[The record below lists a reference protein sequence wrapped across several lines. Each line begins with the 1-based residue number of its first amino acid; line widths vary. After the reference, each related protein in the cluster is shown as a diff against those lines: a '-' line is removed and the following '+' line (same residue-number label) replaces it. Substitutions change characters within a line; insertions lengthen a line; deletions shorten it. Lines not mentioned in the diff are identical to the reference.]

1 MTPLQ
6 RLTLRGSEIRQRLAE
21 LGGTPEL
28 TDENRAELDG
38 LRNEYQDVER
48 RSQALTIA
56 DDAPEPI
63 ETRSEDREFRD
74 LERRSNVG
82 ELLDSVL
89 AHRAA
94 DGAIAELQQHRGLDA
109 NQIPLALLA
118 GDELETRAVT
128 PAPADVGQN
137 QQPIIEYVFPQSA
150 AAFLGVPQ
158 PTVGVGEAVY
168 PVLTT
173 GPTVGTPAENA
184 AQAETTGAFSA
195 DVLTPSRLQSS
206 FFYSREA
213 RARFAGMDAALRQN
227 LSDGLAD
234 GVDAQVIAGVNGLL
248 GSAGLTAPTAP
259 TATATFA
266 TYRGLVYD
274 ATVIDGRF
282 ASGAADVR
290 LLLGAE
296 TYANAASV
304 YRSNTADD
312 SALDSLMRVSG
323 GVRVSA
329 HVPAAASNDQ
339 SLIVRKGGRMD
350 AVTPIWEGVTLI
362 GDEVTKAANGQIVIT
377 AVLLYAVKILRTDGF
392 ARKAVQ
398 LA

>member
-1 MTPLQ
+1 M
-6 RLTLRGSEIRQRLAE
+6 
-21 LGGTPEL
+21 GGTAEL
-28 TDENRAELDG
+28 TDDDRAELDG

-82 ELLDSVL
+82 ELLDSIL

-137 QQPIIEYVFPQSA
+137 QQPVIPYVFPDSA
-150 AAFLGVPQ
+150 AAFLQIPQ
-158 PTVGVGEAVY
+158 PTVPVGEAVY
-168 PVLTT
+168 PVLTSALA
-173 GPTVGTPAENA
+173 VGTPAENEE
-184 AQAETTGAFSA
+184 QAETTGAFTAS
-195 DVLTPSRLQSS
+195 VLSPSRLQAA
-206 FFYSREA
+206 FFYSRED

-234 GVDAQVIAGVNGLL
+234 GLDKQIIAGVNGLL
-248 GSAGLTAPTAP
+248 GSAGLTAPDAP
-259 TATATFA
+259 TVTATFA

-282 ASGAADVR
+282 ASGGADVR

-350 AVTPIWEGVTLI
+350 AVTPIWEGVTVI
-362 GDEVTKAANGQIVIT
+362 PDEITKAKAGQIVIT

>member
-1 MTPLQ
+1 MLPLQ
-6 RLTLRGSEIRQRLAE
+6 RLTLRASEIRQRLAD
-21 LGGTPEL
+21 LGGTAEL
-28 TDENRAELDG
+28 TDDDRAELDR

-56 DDAPEPI
+56 GDAPEPI
-63 ETRSEDREFRD
+63 ETRSEDRDFRD

-94 DGAIAELQQHRGLDA
+94 DGAIAELQQHHGLDG

-137 QQPIIEYVFPQSA
+137 QQPIIPYVFPQSA
-150 AAFLGVPQ
+150 AAFMAVPQ
-158 PTVGVGEAVY
+158 PTVAVGEAIY
-168 PVLTT
+168 PVLTSALA
-173 GPTVGTPAENA
+173 VGTPAENA
-184 AQAETTGAFSA
+184 EQEETTGAFTA
-195 DVLTPSRLQSS
+195 DVLSPSRLQAA
-206 FFYSREA
+206 FFYSRED

-227 LSDGLAD
+227 LSDGLAAGLD
-234 GVDAQVIAGVNGLL
+234 KQIIAGVNGLL
-248 GSAGLTAPTAP
+248 GTGGLTAPEAP
-259 TATATFA
+259 TVTATFA

-274 ATVIDGRF
+274 SAVIDGRY

-296 TYANAASV
+296 TYAHAASV

-329 HVPAAASNDQ
+329 HIPAAATNDQ
-339 SLIVRKGGRMD
+339 SLIIRKGGRMD
-350 AVTPIWEGVTLI
+350 AVAPVWEGVTVI
-362 GDEVTKAANGQIVIT
+362 PDEVTQAKAGQIVIT
-377 AVLLYAVKILRTDGF
+377 AVMLYAVKILRSDGF
-392 ARKAVQ
+392 GRKAVQ

>member
-1 MTPLQ
+1 MLPLQ
-6 RLTLRGSEIRQRLAE
+6 RLTLRASEIRQRLAD
-21 LGGTPEL
+21 LGGTAEL
-28 TDENRAELDG
+28 TDDDRAELDR

-56 DDAPEPI
+56 GDAPEPI
-63 ETRSEDREFRD
+63 ETRSEDRDFRD

-94 DGAIAELQQHRGLDA
+94 DGAIAELQQHHGLDG

-137 QQPIIEYVFPQSA
+137 QQAIIPYVFPQSA
-150 AAFLGVPQ
+150 AAFLAVPQ
-158 PTVGVGEAVY
+158 PTVPVGEAIY
-168 PVLTT
+168 PVLTSALA
-173 GPTVGTPAENA
+173 VGTPAENA
-184 AQAETTGAFSA
+184 EQEETTGAFTA
-195 DVLTPSRLQSS
+195 DVLSPSRLQAA
-206 FFYSREA
+206 FFYSRED

-227 LSDGLAD
+227 LSDGLSD
-234 GVDAQVIAGVNGLL
+234 GLDKQIIAGVNGLL
-248 GSAGLTAPTAP
+248 GTGGLTAPEAP
-259 TATATFA
+259 TVTATFA
-266 TYRGLVYD
+266 NYRGLIYD
-274 ATVIDGRF
+274 AAVIDGRY
-282 ASGAADVR
+282 ASAAADVR

-296 TYANAASV
+296 TYAHAASV
-304 YRSNTADD
+304 YRSNNADD

-329 HVPAAASNDQ
+329 HIPAAATNDQ
-339 SLIVRKGGRMD
+339 SLIIRKGGRMD
-350 AVTPIWEGVTLI
+350 AVAPVWEGVTVI
-362 GDEVTKAANGQIVIT
+362 PDEVTKAKAGQIVIT
-377 AVLLYAVKILRTDGF
+377 AVMLYAVKILRSDGF
-392 ARKAVQ
+392 GRKAVQ

>member
-82 ELLDSVL
+82 ELLDSIL

-137 QQPIIEYVFPQSA
+137 QQPIIPYVFPQSA

-168 PVLTT
+168 PVLTADLD
-173 GPTVGTPAENA
+173 VGTPAENA
-184 AQAETTGAFSA
+184 EQSETTGAFTA
-195 DVLTPSRLQSS
+195 DVLSPSRLQAA
-206 FFYSREA
+206 FFYSRED

-234 GVDAQVIAGVNGLL
+234 GLDAQIIAGVNGLL

-259 TATATFA
+259 TVTATFA

-274 ATVIDGRF
+274 AAVIDGRF
-282 ASGAADVR
+282 ASGGADVR

-329 HVPAAASNDQ
+329 HVPAAVSNDQ
-339 SLIVRKGGRMD
+339 NLIVRKGGRMD
-350 AVTPIWEGVTLI
+350 AVTPIWEGVTVI
-362 GDEVTKAANGQIVIT
+362 PDEVTKAAAGQIVIT

>member
-82 ELLDSVL
+82 ELLDSIL

-94 DGAIAELQQHRGLDA
+94 DGAIAELQQHHGLDGES
-109 NQIPLALLA
+109 NPA
-118 GDELETRAVT
+118 GAACRGRTGNTGRHASTRRRG
-128 PAPADVGQN
+128 PK
-137 QQPIIEYVFPQSA
+137 SA
-150 AAFLGVPQ
+150 ARNPVCVPAVGGRIPGRPQ
-158 PTVGVGEAVY
+158 PTVPVGEAVY
-168 PVLTT
+168 PVLTAALD
-173 GPTVGTPAENA
+173 VGTPAENA
-184 AQAETTGAFSA
+184 EQSETTGAFSA
-195 DVLTPSRLQSS
+195 DVLSPSRLQAA
-206 FFYSREA
+206 FFYSRED

-234 GVDAQVIAGVNGLL
+234 GLDAQVIAGVNGLL

-259 TATATFA
+259 TVTATFA

-282 ASGAADVR
+282 ASG
-290 LLLGAE
+290 GA
-296 TYANAASV
+296 TCGCCWALRPTRTRRASTGRTPRTIR
-304 YRSNTADD
+304 RSI
-312 SALDSLMRVSG
+312 R
-323 GVRVSA
+323 
-329 HVPAAASNDQ
+329 
-339 SLIVRKGGRMD
+339 
-350 AVTPIWEGVTLI
+350 
-362 GDEVTKAANGQIVIT
+362 
-377 AVLLYAVKILRTDGF
+377 
-392 ARKAVQ
+392 
-398 LA
+398 